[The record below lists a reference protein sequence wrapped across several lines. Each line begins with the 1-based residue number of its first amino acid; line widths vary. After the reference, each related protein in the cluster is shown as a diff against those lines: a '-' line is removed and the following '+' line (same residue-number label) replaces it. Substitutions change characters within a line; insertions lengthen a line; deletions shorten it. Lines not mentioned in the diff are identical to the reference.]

1 MPPGDTQICVC
12 SALTETQA
20 NLLDGG
26 VSRRSSSEK
35 HLAQP
40 PNALLTRL
48 NLAACSA
55 AFNNFS
61 ILNVITERSFSA
73 PARCR
78 LWVERLGL
86 QNRLNTRLARQPRT
100 ALSYLWAERIK
111 RER

>member
-1 MPPGDTQICVC
+1 MIKPTEDNLICVC

-40 PNALLTRL
+40 PNALLTEL
-48 NLAACSA
+48 NLAAFSE
-55 AFNNFS
+55 AFHIAVVF
-61 ILNVITERSFSA
+61 IVITERSIRA

-78 LWVERLGL
+78 LWLERLDA
-86 QNRLNTRLARQPRT
+86 QNRLNTRFTHHPKRALAC
-100 ALSYLWAERIK
+100 L
-111 RER
+111 

>member
-1 MPPGDTQICVC
+1 MIKPCQDNLICVC

-40 PNALLTRL
+40 PNALLTGL
-48 NLAACSA
+48 NLAAFSA
-55 AFNNFS
+55 AFHIAVLFHVSTKRS
-61 ILNVITERSFSA
+61 IRA

-78 LWVERLGL
+78 LWLERLSA
-86 QNRLNTRLARQPRT
+86 QNRLNTRLTHHPKRALAR
-100 ALSYLWAERIK
+100 L
-111 RER
+111 